1 MQMLE
6 DRKRKKETPKNES
19 YAKANSYKKNEISI
33 REYRFFLQKLL
44 TYVTHL
50 YKLGDKSEK

>member
-19 YAKANSYKKNEISI
+19 YAEANNYKKM
-33 REYRFFLQKLL
+33 K
-44 TYVTHL
+44 
-50 YKLGDKSEK
+50 